1 MYSMYLLPNALL
13 PFHKKIAIRILFIS
27 SYLGWIPSISSTNW
41 LAPKMVAYREK
52 KTSKP
57 ETMENVYNLYITR
70 KQQVVYNESL
80 KFKRNR
86 LNFDVKLLGEKS
98 WLEIK
103 NIIIWIF
110 PSNRVCCKGEEDVLL
125 LMYFVVFELDNLWKR
140 RIKICLW
147 YGSITALK
155 NKVMNIIPNIFPN
168 YSYTCKLTYHFC

>member
-1 MYSMYLLPNALL
+1 MYEKREENFKTLYALTQYCPPPL
-13 PFHKKIAIRILFIS
+13 HVLNLDPGAMDFTIFLKNSIKKSFANWLARMRHLKCTPCIYYPMPSFHFTKKIAIRILFIS

-86 LNFDVKLLGEKS
+86 FNFDVKL
-98 WLEIK
+98 
-103 NIIIWIF
+103 
-110 PSNRVCCKGEEDVLL
+110 
-125 LMYFVVFELDNLWKR
+125 
-140 RIKICLW
+140 ICLEKKVDW
-147 YGSITALK
+147 KLK
-155 NKVMNIIPNIFPN
+155 I
-168 YSYTCKLTYHFC
+168 S

>member
-57 ETMENVYNLYITR
+57 ETMGNVYNLYITW

-80 KFKRNR
+80 KFKRYR
-86 LNFDVKLLGEKS
+86 LNFDVKL
-98 WLEIK
+98 
-103 NIIIWIF
+103 
-110 PSNRVCCKGEEDVLL
+110 
-125 LMYFVVFELDNLWKR
+125 
-140 RIKICLW
+140 ICLEKKVDW
-147 YGSITALK
+147 KLK
-155 NKVMNIIPNIFPN
+155 I
-168 YSYTCKLTYHFC
+168 S